1 MAKLRHKS
9 NAVHILISPDKFKGS
24 LSASQVCVALEK
36 GIKKRRPKTVFTT
49 LPLADGGEG
58 TLEVIQQLHG
68 GTWITAD
75 TFDPLMRPIQADYL
89 WLADQKTAYIEMAR
103 ASGLALLTIK
113 ERNPLK
119 TSTFGTGVL
128 ISDALQRGATQII
141 LTIGGSATNDAGIGM
156 AAAMGWTFLD
166 GEGAAVQPVGENLV
180 KIASIGSPSA
190 INCSF
195 TVVTDVSNPLAGS
208 DGAAHVFAAQ
218 KGATA
223 TVIKQLDKGLNNI
236 TSFFGSIASEP
247 GAGAAGGL
255 GAGAR
260 YFLNA
265 KIVAGSSWIMDK
277 VHFNRA
283 LLKADFIITG
293 EGKIDSSTWGGK
305 VVSEVV
311 KRSDKVFKQTI
322 LVSGDFESS
331 ANFPLFLDENDVFT
345 IASRSTDAT
354 DSIERAAE
362 ILEQIG
368 EEIALKYLN

>member
-1 MAKLRHKS
+1 VAKLRHKS
-9 NAVHILISPDKFKGS
+9 IAVHVLISPDKFKGS

-36 GIKKRRPKTVFTT
+36 GIKKRRPKTVFTS

-68 GTWITAD
+68 GTWISAD
-75 TFDPLMRPIQADYL
+75 TFDPLMRPIQSEYV

-103 ASGLALLTIK
+103 ASGLALLSVK

-119 TSTFGTGVL
+119 TSTFGTGML
-128 ISDALQRGATQII
+128 IADALKRGATHII

-156 AAAMGWTFLD
+156 AAALGWTFLD
-166 GEGAAVQPVGENLV
+166 GEGATLDPVGENMIR
-180 KIASIGSPSA
+180 IASISA
-190 INCSF
+190 AKPAYCSF
-195 TVVTDVSNPLAGS
+195 TVLTDVSNPLAGS
-208 DGAAHVFAAQ
+208 EGAAYVFAAQ
-218 KGATA
+218 KGASPS
-223 TVIKQLDKGLNNI
+223 VIKQLDKGLNNI
-236 TSFFGSIASEP
+236 ASFFGSIASEP

-265 KIVAGSSWIMDK
+265 SIVAGSSWLMDK

-311 KRSDKVFKQTI
+311 KRCDKVFKQTI
-322 LVSGDFESS
+322 LVSGAFEGS

-345 IASRSTDAT
+345 IESRAS
-354 DSIERAAE
+354 DSVDSLSRAAE

>member
-1 MAKLRHKS
+1 LRHKF
-9 NAVHILISPDKFKGS
+9 NTVHVLIAPDKFKGS
-24 LSASQVCVALEK
+24 LTASEVCEALEK
-36 GIKKRRPKTVFTT
+36 GVKKRRPKTIFTKM
-49 LPLADGGEG
+49 PLADGGEG

-68 GTWITAD
+68 GTWISVD

-89 WLADQKTAYIEMAR
+89 YLADQKTAYIEMAR
-103 ASGLALLTIK
+103 ASGLALLSLK

-119 TSTFGTGVL
+119 TTTFGTGLL
-128 ISDALQRGATQII
+128 IADALKRGSSHII

-156 AAAMGWTFLD
+156 AAALGWKFLD
-166 GEGAAVQPVGENLV
+166 AKGLELVPTGENLAH
-180 KIASIGSPSA
+180 IASISPSDLA
-190 INCSF
+190 SCIF
-195 TVVTDVSNPLAGS
+195 TVVTDVENPLAGLT
-208 DGAAHVFAAQ
+208 GAAHVFAAQ
-218 KGATA
+218 KGASV
-223 TVIKQLDKGLNNI
+223 TVIKQLDKGLNIVAN
-236 TSFFGSIASEP
+236 FFGSIALEA

-265 KIVAGSSWIMDK
+265 KIVSGSSWVLDK

-311 KRSDKVFKQTI
+311 KRCDKVFKQTI
-322 LVSGDFESS
+322 LVSGAFESS
-331 ANFPLFLDENDVFT
+331 PHFPLFLDENDVMT
-345 IASRSTDAT
+345 ISSRAKEAK
-354 DSIERAAE
+354 DSVARAAE
-362 ILEQIG
+362 ILEQMG

>member
-9 NAVHILISPDKFKGS
+9 IAVHVLISPDKFKGS
-24 LSASQVCVALEK
+24 LPASQVCVALEK

-68 GTWITAD
+68 GTWISVD

-103 ASGLALLTIK
+103 ASGLALLSAK

-119 TSTFGTGVL
+119 TSTFGTGVM
-128 ISDALQRGATQII
+128 IADALKRGATHII

-156 AAAMGWTFLD
+156 AAALGWTFLNEA
-166 GEGAAVQPVGENLV
+166 GVALEPIGENLV

-190 INCSF
+190 VDCSF
-195 TVVTDVSNPLAGS
+195 TVVTDVENPLAGPT
-208 DGAAHVFAAQ
+208 GAAHVFAAQ

-223 TVIKQLDKGLNNI
+223 TVIKQLDKGLNNMA
-236 TSFFGSIASEP
+236 SFFGSISSDP

-265 KIVAGSSWIMDK
+265 KIVAGSSWVMDK

-311 KRSDKVFKQTI
+311 KRCDKVFKQTI
-322 LVSGDFESS
+322 LVSGAFESS

-345 IASRSTDAT
+345 IASRAT
-354 DSIERAAE
+354 DSADSLSRAAE

>member
-9 NAVHILISPDKFKGS
+9 IAVHILISPDKFKGS
-24 LSASQVCVALEK
+24 LSASQVCEALEK

-68 GTWITAD
+68 GTWISVD

-103 ASGLALLTIK
+103 ASGLALLSAK

-128 ISDALQRGATQII
+128 IADALKRGATHII

-156 AAAMGWTFLD
+156 AAALGWTFLD
-166 GEGAAVQPVGENLV
+166 GEGVAVQPVGENLV
-180 KIASIGSPSA
+180 KIASVGSPSTVD
-190 INCSF
+190 CSF
-195 TVVTDVSNPLAGS
+195 TVVTDVENPLAGS

-223 TVIKQLDKGLNNI
+223 SAIKQLDKGLNNMA
-236 TSFFGSIASEP
+236 SFFESIASEP

-311 KRSDKVFKQTI
+311 KRCDKVFKQTI
-322 LVSGDFESS
+322 LVSGAFESS

-345 IASRSTDAT
+345 ITSHSTDAA
-354 DSIERAAE
+354 DSIARAAE

>member
-1 MAKLRHKS
+1 VAKLRHKS
-9 NAVHILISPDKFKGS
+9 IAVHVLISPDKYKGS
-24 LSASQVCVALEK
+24 LFASQVCVALEK

-68 GTWITAD
+68 GTWISVD

-103 ASGLALLTIK
+103 ASGLALLSPK

-119 TSTFGTGVL
+119 TSTFGTGVM
-128 ISDALQRGATQII
+128 IADALKRGVTHII

-156 AAAMGWTFLD
+156 AAALGWTFLD
-166 GEGAAVQPVGENLV
+166 EAGVALEPIGENLV
-180 KIASIGSPSA
+180 KIASIGSPLA
-190 INCSF
+190 VDCSF
-195 TVVTDVSNPLAGS
+195 TVVTDVENPLAGPT
-208 DGAAHVFAAQ
+208 GAAHVFAAQ

-223 TVIKQLDKGLNNI
+223 TAIKQLDKGLNNI
-236 TSFFGSIASEP
+236 ASFFGSIASEP

-265 KIVAGSSWIMDK
+265 KIVAGSSWVMDK

-311 KRSDKVFKQTI
+311 KRCDKVFKQTI
-322 LVSGDFESS
+322 LVSGAFEGS

-345 IASRSTDAT
+345 IASRAT
-354 DSIERAAE
+354 DSADSLSRAAE

>member
-1 MAKLRHKS
+1 MRHKFRD
-9 NAVHILISPDKFKGS
+9 VHVLISPDKFKGS
-24 LSASQVCVALEK
+24 LSASQVCEALEK
-36 GIKKRRPKTVFTT
+36 GIKKRRPKTIFTSF
-49 LPLADGGEG
+49 PLADGGEG
-58 TLEVIQQLHG
+58 TLELIHRLHG
-68 GTWITAD
+68 GTWISVD
-75 TFDPLMRPIQADYL
+75 TFDPLMRPISAEYV

-103 ASGLALLTIK
+103 ASGLALLAEK

-128 ISDALQRGATQII
+128 IADALKQGATQII
-141 LTIGGSATNDAGIGM
+141 LTVGGSATNDAGIGM
-156 AAAMGWTFLD
+156 AAALGWTFLD
-166 GEGAAVQPVGENLV
+166 AKGAVLEPIGENLIHV
-180 KIASIGSPSA
+180 ASISA
-190 INCSF
+190 AELSSCTF
-195 TVVTDVSNPLAGS
+195 TVVTDVTNPLAGPS
-208 DGAAHVFAAQ
+208 GAAFVFAAQ
-218 KGATA
+218 KGASA
-223 TVIKQLDKGLNNI
+223 IVIKQLDKGLNNI
-236 TSFFGSIASEP
+236 ESFFGSIASEP

-265 KIVAGSSWIMDK
+265 KIASGSSWIMDK
-277 VHFNRA
+277 VHFNWA

-311 KRSDKVFKQTI
+311 KRCDKVYKQSI
-322 LVSGDFESS
+322 LVSGTFENS

-345 IASRSTDAT
+345 IASRSTDAA
-354 DSIERAAE
+354 DSIARAAE

>member
-9 NAVHILISPDKFKGS
+9 IAVHVLISPDKFKGS
-24 LSASQVCVALEK
+24 LPASQVCVALEK

-68 GTWITAD
+68 GTWISVD

-103 ASGLALLTIK
+103 ASGLALLSAK

-119 TSTFGTGVL
+119 TSTFGTGVM
-128 ISDALQRGATQII
+128 IADALKRGATHII

-156 AAAMGWTFLD
+156 AAALGWTFLNEA
-166 GEGAAVQPVGENLV
+166 GVALEPIGENLV

-190 INCSF
+190 VDCSF
-195 TVVTDVSNPLAGS
+195 TVVTDVENPLAGPT
-208 DGAAHVFAAQ
+208 GAAHVFAAQ

-223 TVIKQLDKGLNNI
+223 TVIKQLDKGLNNMA
-236 TSFFGSIASEP
+236 SFFGSISSDP

-265 KIVAGSSWIMDK
+265 KIVAGSSWVVDK

-311 KRSDKVFKQTI
+311 KRCDKVFKQTI
-322 LVSGDFESS
+322 LVSGAFESS

-345 IASRSTDAT
+345 IASRAT
-354 DSIERAAE
+354 DSADSLSRAAE

>member
-9 NAVHILISPDKFKGS
+9 IAVHVLISPDKFKGS

-68 GTWITAD
+68 GTWISVD
-75 TFDPLMRPIQADYL
+75 TFDPLMRPIQADYV

-103 ASGLALLTIK
+103 ASGLALLSAK

-119 TSTFGTGVL
+119 TSTFGTGVM
-128 ISDALQRGATQII
+128 IADALKRGATHII

-156 AAAMGWTFLD
+156 AAALGWTFLD
-166 GEGAAVQPVGENLV
+166 EAGVTLEPVGQNLV
-180 KIASIGSPSA
+180 QIASIGSPSA
-190 INCSF
+190 VVCSF
-195 TVVTDVSNPLAGS
+195 TVVTDVENPLAGPA
-208 DGAAHVFAAQ
+208 GAAHVFAAQ

-223 TVIKQLDKGLNNI
+223 TAIKQLDKGLNNI
-236 TSFFGSIASEP
+236 ASFFGSIASEP

-265 KIVAGSSWIMDK
+265 KIVAGSSWVMDK

-311 KRSDKVFKQTI
+311 KRCDKVFKQTI
-322 LVSGDFESS
+322 LVSGAFESS

-345 IASRSTDAT
+345 IASRAT
-354 DSIERAAE
+354 DSADSLSRAAE

>member
-1 MAKLRHKS
+1 VAKLRHKS
-9 NAVHILISPDKFKGS
+9 IAVHVLISPDKFKGS
-24 LSASQVCVALEK
+24 LPASQVCVALEK

-68 GTWITAD
+68 GTWISVD

-103 ASGLALLTIK
+103 ASGLALLSAK

-119 TSTFGTGVL
+119 TSTFGTGVM
-128 ISDALQRGATQII
+128 IADALKRGATHII

-156 AAAMGWTFLD
+156 AAALGWTFLNEA
-166 GEGAAVQPVGENLV
+166 GVALEPIGENLV

-190 INCSF
+190 VDCSF
-195 TVVTDVSNPLAGS
+195 TVVTDVENPLAGPT
-208 DGAAHVFAAQ
+208 GAAHVFAAQ

-223 TVIKQLDKGLNNI
+223 TVIKQLDKGLNNMA
-236 TSFFGSIASEP
+236 SFFGSISSDP

-265 KIVAGSSWIMDK
+265 KIVAGSSWVVDK

-311 KRSDKVFKQTI
+311 KRCDKVFKQTI
-322 LVSGDFESS
+322 LVSGAFESS

-345 IASRSTDAT
+345 IASRAT
-354 DSIERAAE
+354 DSADSLSRAAE

>member
-9 NAVHILISPDKFKGS
+9 IAVHILISPDKFKGS
-24 LSASQVCVALEK
+24 LSALQVCEALEK
-36 GIKKRRPKTVFTT
+36 GIKKRRPKTVFTA

-68 GTWITAD
+68 GSWVTVD
-75 TFDPLMRPIQADYL
+75 TVDPLMRPIQADYL

-103 ASGLALLTIK
+103 ASGLALLSTK

-119 TSTFGTGVL
+119 TTTFGTGML
-128 ISDALQRGATQII
+128 IADALKRGATHII
-141 LTIGGSATNDAGIGM
+141 LTIGGSATNDAGMGM
-156 AAAMGWTFLD
+156 AAALGWTFLD
-166 GEGAAVQPVGENLV
+166 ANGAQVEPTGENLV
-180 KIASIGSPSA
+180 HIASIHPGASLS
-190 INCSF
+190 CLF
-195 TVVTDVSNPLAGS
+195 TVVTDVANPLAGTS
-208 DGAAHVFAAQ
+208 GAAHVFAAQ
-218 KGATA
+218 KGAT
-223 TVIKQLDKGLNNI
+223 TTIIKQLDKGLNNI
-236 TSFFGSIASEP
+236 TSIFGSIASEP

-293 EGKIDSSTWGGK
+293 EGKIDGSTWGGK

-311 KRSDKVFKQTI
+311 KRCDKVFKQTI

-331 ANFPLFLDENDVFT
+331 ANFPLFLDENEVFT
-345 IASRSTDAT
+345 IASHSLNTADAM
-354 DSIERAAE
+354 SRAAE

>member
-9 NAVHILISPDKFKGS
+9 IAVHILISPDKFKGS
-24 LSASQVCVALEK
+24 LSASQVCEALEK

-68 GTWITAD
+68 GTWISVD

-103 ASGLALLTIK
+103 ASGLALLTLK

-128 ISDALQRGATQII
+128 IADALIRGATQII
-141 LTIGGSATNDAGIGM
+141 LTVGGSATNDAGIGM
-156 AAAMGWTFLD
+156 AAALGWTFLD
-166 GEGAAVQPVGENLV
+166 KDGKALNPTGENLIQV
-180 KIASIGSPSA
+180 ASISA
-190 INCSF
+190 AELPPCAF
-195 TVVTDVSNPLAGS
+195 TVVTDVTNPLAGTS
-208 DGAAHVFAAQ
+208 GAAHVFAAQ

-223 TVIKQLDKGLNNI
+223 TAIKQLDKGLNNI
-236 TSFFGSIASEP
+236 SSFFGSIASEP

-311 KRSDKVFKQTI
+311 KRCDKVFKQTI
-322 LVSGDFESS
+322 LVSGDLASS
-331 ANFPLFLDENDVFT
+331 PNFPLFLDENDVFT
-345 IASRSTDAT
+345 IASRSTDSA
-354 DSIERAAE
+354 DSIAHAAE

>member
-1 MAKLRHKS
+1 LRHKFK
-9 NAVHILISPDKFKGS
+9 AVHVLISPDKFKGS
-24 LSASQVCVALEK
+24 LSASQVCDALEK
-36 GIKKRRPKTVFTT
+36 GIKKRRPKTIFTKM
-49 LPLADGGEG
+49 PLADGGEG

-68 GTWITAD
+68 GTWITVD

-103 ASGLALLTIK
+103 ASGLALLSAK

-119 TSTFGTGVL
+119 TTTFGTGIL
-128 ISDALQRGATQII
+128 IKDALARGATQII

-156 AAAMGWTFLD
+156 AAALGWKFLGSD
-166 GEGAAVQPVGENLV
+166 GNELSPTGENLIQV
-180 KIASIGSPSA
+180 ASITAFELPSC
-190 INCSF
+190 NF
-195 TVVTDVSNPLAGS
+195 TVVTDVENPLAGPT
-208 DGAAHVFAAQ
+208 GAAHVFAAQ
-218 KGATA
+218 KGATP
-223 TVIKQLDKGLNNI
+223 TIIKQLDKGLNNI
-236 TSFFGSIASEP
+236 TSFLGSSASEP

-260 YFLNA
+260 YFLQA
-265 KIVAGSSWIMDK
+265 KIVPGSSWLMDK

-305 VVSEVV
+305 VVSEVI
-311 KRSDKVFKQTI
+311 KRCDKVFKQTI
-322 LVSGDFESS
+322 LVSGAFESS
-331 ANFPLFLDENDVFT
+331 ANFPIFLDENEVFT
-345 IASRSTDAT
+345 ISSRAKDLK
-354 DSIERAAE
+354 DSVARAAE

>member
-1 MAKLRHKS
+1 
-9 NAVHILISPDKFKGS
+9 
-24 LSASQVCVALEK
+24 
-36 GIKKRRPKTVFTT
+36 
-49 LPLADGGEG
+49 
-58 TLEVIQQLHG
+58 
-68 GTWITAD
+68 
-75 TFDPLMRPIQADYL
+75 MRPIQADYL
-89 WLADQKTAYIEMAR
+89 WLADQKMAYIEMAR

-128 ISDALQRGATQII
+128 IADALKRGASQII

-156 AAAMGWTFLD
+156 AAALGWTFLD
-166 GEGAAVQPVGENLV
+166 EAGVALEPVGENLV

-195 TVVTDVSNPLAGS
+195 TVVTDVTNPLAGS
-208 DGAAHVFAAQ
+208 NGAAHVFAAQ

-223 TVIKQLDKGLNNI
+223 TAIKQLDKGLNNI
-236 TSFFGSIASEP
+236 ATFFGSIASEA

-265 KIVAGSSWIMDK
+265 QIVSGSSWVMDK

-305 VVSEVV
+305 VVSEVI
-311 KRSDKVFKQTI
+311 KRCDKVFKQTI
-322 LVSGDFESS
+322 LVSGAFESS
-331 ANFPLFLDENDVFT
+331 SNFPIFLDENDVFT
-345 IASRSTDAT
+345 ISSRAKDSD
-354 DSIERAAE
+354 DSIARAAE

>member
-1 MAKLRHKS
+1 MRHKS
-9 NAVHILISPDKFKGS
+9 IAVHILISPDKFKGS
-24 LSASQVCVALEK
+24 LSASQVCEALEK

-68 GTWITAD
+68 GNWISVD

-103 ASGLALLTIK
+103 ASGLALLSSK

-128 ISDALQRGATQII
+128 IADALKRGASHII

-156 AAAMGWTFLD
+156 AAALGWKFLD
-166 GEGAAVQPVGENLV
+166 GEGVAVEPVGGNLV
-180 KIASIGSPSA
+180 NIASLGSPSA
-190 INCSF
+190 IDCNF
-195 TVVTDVSNPLAGS
+195 TVVTDVTNPLAGS
-208 DGAAHVFAAQ
+208 DGAAHVFAQQ

-223 TVIKQLDKGLNNI
+223 MAIKQLDKGLNNMA
-236 TSFFGSIASEP
+236 SFFGSIASEA

-265 KIVAGSSWIMDK
+265 KIVAGSSWLMDK

-311 KRSDKVFKQTI
+311 KRCDKVFKQTI
-322 LVSGDFESS
+322 LVSGAFESS
-331 ANFPLFLDENDVFT
+331 ANFPLFLDEHDVFT
-345 IASRSTDAT
+345 ISSHSSDSA
-354 DSIERAAE
+354 DSIARAAE

-368 EEIALKYLN
+368 EEVALKYLN

>member
-1 MAKLRHKS
+1 MRHKS
-9 NAVHILISPDKFKGS
+9 IAVHVLISPDKFKGS

-68 GTWITAD
+68 GTWISVD

-103 ASGLALLTIK
+103 ASGLALLSAK

-119 TSTFGTGVL
+119 TSTFGTGVM
-128 ISDALQRGATQII
+128 IADALKRGANHII

-156 AAAMGWTFLD
+156 AAALGWTFLD
-166 GEGAAVQPVGENLV
+166 EAGVALEPVGENLV

-190 INCSF
+190 VDCSF
-195 TVVTDVSNPLAGS
+195 TVVTDVENPLAGPT
-208 DGAAHVFAAQ
+208 GAAHVFAAQ

-223 TVIKQLDKGLNNI
+223 TVIKQLDKGLNNMA
-236 TSFFGSIASEP
+236 SFFGSISSEP

-265 KIVAGSSWIMDK
+265 KIVAGSSWVVDK

-311 KRSDKVFKQTI
+311 KRCDKVFKQTI
-322 LVSGDFESS
+322 LVSGAFESS

-345 IASRSTDAT
+345 IASRAT
-354 DSIERAAE
+354 DSADSLSRAAE

>member
-1 MAKLRHKS
+1 VAKLRHKS
-9 NAVHILISPDKFKGS
+9 ITVHVLISPDKFKGS
-24 LSASQVCVALEK
+24 LSASQVCDALEK
-36 GIKKRRPKTVFTT
+36 GIKKRRPKTVFTKM
-49 LPLADGGEG
+49 PLADGGEG
-58 TLEVIQQLHG
+58 TLDVIQQLHG
-68 GTWITAD
+68 GTWISVD
-75 TFDPLMRPIQADYL
+75 TFDPLMRPVQADYL

-103 ASGLALLTIK
+103 ASGLALLTMK
-113 ERNPLK
+113 ERNPKK

-128 ISDALQRGATQII
+128 IADALKRGASQII

-156 AAAMGWTFLD
+156 AAALGWTFLD
-166 GEGAAVQPVGENLV
+166 EEGVAVEPVGGNLV
-180 KIASIGSPSA
+180 KIASIGSSSH
-190 INCSF
+190 IDCVF
-195 TVVTDVSNPLAGS
+195 TVVTDVTNPLAGS
-208 DGAAHVFAAQ
+208 DGAAHVFASQ

-236 TSFFGSIASEP
+236 ASFFGSIASEP

-265 KIVAGSSWIMDK
+265 KIVAGSSWVMDK

-311 KRSDKVFKQTI
+311 KRCDKVFKQTI
-322 LVSGDFESS
+322 LVSGAFESA
-331 ANFPLFLDENDVFT
+331 ANFPIFLDENEVFT
-345 IASRSTDAT
+345 ISSRALTAEESLAH
-354 DSIERAAE
+354 AAE
-362 ILEQIG
+362 LLEQIG

>member
-1 MAKLRHKS
+1 MRHKI
-9 NAVHILISPDKFKGS
+9 NTVHVLISPDKFKGS
-24 LSASQVCVALEK
+24 LTASQVCEALEK
-36 GIKKRRPKTVFTT
+36 GIKKRRPKTIFTQM
-49 LPLADGGEG
+49 PLADGGEG

-68 GTWITAD
+68 GLWISVD

-103 ASGLALLTIK
+103 ASGLALLTSK

-119 TSTFGTGVL
+119 TSTFGTGIL
-128 ISDALQRGATQII
+128 IADALKRGASQII

-156 AAAMGWTFLD
+156 AAALGWSFLD
-166 GEGAAVQPVGENLV
+166 AKGAILDPIGENMIH
-180 KIASIGSPSA
+180 IASISA
-190 INCSF
+190 TELAPCNF
-195 TVVTDVSNPLAGS
+195 TVVTDVENPLAGPS
-208 DGAAHVFAAQ
+208 GAAHVFAAQ
-218 KGATA
+218 KGASVA
-223 TVIKQLDKGLNNI
+223 VIKQLDKGLNNI
-236 TSFFGSIASEP
+236 ASFFESIASEP

-260 YFLNA
+260 YFLGA
-265 KIVAGSSWIMDK
+265 KIVSGSGWVMDK

-305 VVSEVV
+305 VVSEVI
-311 KRSDKVFKQTI
+311 KRCDKVFKQTI
-322 LVSGDFESS
+322 LVSGAFESS
-331 ANFPLFLDENDVFT
+331 PNFPIFLDENDVFT
-345 IASRSTDAT
+345 ISSRSTDLA
-354 DSIERAAE
+354 DSLSRAAE

>member
-1 MAKLRHKS
+1 MRHKS
-9 NAVHILISPDKFKGS
+9 IAVHVLISPDKFKGS

-36 GIKKRRPKTVFTT
+36 GIKKRRPKTVFTS

-68 GTWITAD
+68 GTWISAD
-75 TFDPLMRPIQADYL
+75 TFDPLMRPIQVEYV

-103 ASGLALLTIK
+103 ASGLALLSAK

-119 TSTFGTGVL
+119 TSTFGTGML
-128 ISDALQRGATQII
+128 IADALKRGATHII

-156 AAAMGWTFLD
+156 AAALGWTFLD
-166 GEGAAVQPVGENLV
+166 GEGATLDPVGENMIR
-180 KIASIGSPSA
+180 IASISA
-190 INCSF
+190 AKPASCSF
-195 TVVTDVSNPLAGS
+195 TVLTDVSNPLAGS
-208 DGAAHVFAAQ
+208 TGAAYVFAAQ
-218 KGATA
+218 KGASSLA
-223 TVIKQLDKGLNNI
+223 IKQLDKGLNNI
-236 TSFFGSIASEP
+236 ASFFGSIASEP

-265 KIVAGSSWIMDK
+265 RIVAGSSWIMDK

-311 KRSDKVFKQTI
+311 KRCDKVFKQTI
-322 LVSGDFESS
+322 LVSGAFEGS

-345 IASRSTDAT
+345 IESRAS
-354 DSIERAAE
+354 DSVDSLSRAAE